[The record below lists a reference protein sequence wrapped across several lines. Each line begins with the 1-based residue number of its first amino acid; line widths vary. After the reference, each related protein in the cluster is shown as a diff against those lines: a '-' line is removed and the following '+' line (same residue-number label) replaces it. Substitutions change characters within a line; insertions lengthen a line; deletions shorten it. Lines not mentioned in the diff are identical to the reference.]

1 MKTMKLLMSVTS
13 LCATILALLLL
24 WNESEVSCG
33 TTWAKGFIT
42 LFIIV
47 ALLAMREATLIKW
60 K

>member
-33 TTWAKGFIT
+33 TTWAKVFIT

-47 ALLAMREATLIKW
+47 ALIAMREATLIKW